1 MSSFDK
7 GFLCGFIG
15 CFLLILAV
23 GFFHDTKHDI
33 EQPISQEYLD
43 QQMYLN
49 SLDGCEDEIKCLEIQ
64 NNEEM
69 R

>member
-7 GFLCGFIG
+7 GFLC

-23 GFFHDTKHDI
+23 VFFHDTKCDI
-33 EQPISQEYLD
+33 EQPTSQEHLD